1 MSIYIASDHRG
12 VMLKDYLV
20 TELSKEENVIKSRIH
35 NTDDDDYPDFAF
47 DVCTHMSKEND
58 LGVLI
63 CGNGIGISIAANKV
77 KGIRCGRV
85 VSLSDA
91 KAAKEHN
98 HANVIS
104 IPATLEYQEALEIV
118 KQFIEAKPST
128 DDRHQRRVNKIIAYE
143 NGEYNEL

>member
-1 MSIYIASDHRG
+1 MSIYLASDHRG
-12 VMLKDYLV
+12 IMLKDYLIA
-20 TELSKEENVIKSRIH
+20 ELSKEEHVVESRIH
-35 NTDDDDYPDFAF
+35 NTEDDDYPDFAF

-77 KGIRCGRV
+77 EGIRCGRV

-104 IPATLEYQEALEIV
+104 IPATLDYQEALEIV
-118 KQFIEAKPST
+118 KQFIESKPSN
-128 DDRHQRRVNKIIAYE
+128 DDRHKRRVNKIIAYE
-143 NGEYNEL
+143 KGEYNEL

>member
-1 MSIYIASDHRG
+1 MSIYLASDHRG
-12 VMLKDYLV
+12 VMLKDYLF

-63 CGNGIGISIAANKV
+63 CGNGIGIAIAANKV

-143 NGEYNEL
+143 NGEYDEL

>member
-1 MSIYIASDHRG
+1 MSIYLASDHRG
-12 VMLKDYLV
+12 IMLKDYLIA
-20 TELSKEENVIKSRIH
+20 ELSKEEHVVESRIH
-35 NTDDDDYPDFAF
+35 NTDDDDYPAFAF
-47 DVCTHMSKEND
+47 DVCTHMSKETD

-104 IPATLEYQEALEIV
+104 IPATLDYQEALEIV

-143 NGEYNEL
+143 KGEYNEL